1 MLKKKI
7 IISVFCALIFSS
19 VAAAGADAAELRTL
33 EYFVGNYSAQTLSK
47 NAFLDMNFSFQLTD
61 TGADLK
67 NTYFDIYASYDPAG
81 TDTNNILL
89 NGTQLQA
96 YNGATSG
103 EAYMAHYLVNASSA
117 FYTQTEANK
126 NAWGLAYKTGATS
139 NGVSGLTA
147 KLVATYEYTSPP
159 KTKTVRFYI
168 NNTGESVAA
177 SAWRNTTFPIS
188 LPGTN
193 VAVKST
199 FFEVTQVTIGT
210 ADTTPE
216 VWLNNTFMGKATI
229 AGTAPSYGFFFMANA
244 SSIYSIAD
252 SNDRNYNLALKC
264 GAGNT
269 CEGLGAVLVV
279 TYTSDDEAPIDTSRF
294 FINTTRAQIAANG
307 WQNTS
312 FSITMS
318 DPSPNV
324 KSGYIVVRGIFPTV
338 TPTVKVY
345 LNDTLLTSTAYT
357 ATVETANF
365 LLFAN
370 ATNGNDGFFKITDNS
385 QYDYDLA
392 IQCTAACEV
401 LSSEGIITYN
411 YSTTVADATAPTFAL
426 NASNTTAPAPSAG
439 VLLYA
444 NWSDNTDLQWAMLE
458 TNETGAAKNKTASP
472 TAPIQINLTGTNSWS
487 NFSWINSSVAGG
499 TEIAWRIFG
508 NDSAGNTNVTGL
520 ATFRIFQQI
529 NQPVEQSLSVNFQNQ
544 NAQNL
549 FSVIRN
555 AITATLQVD
564 RVSTFF
570 KTTNNVMTTNTA
582 FVSLSTFLRSI
593 SQAVTQNAAYTT
605 VSNFLRTISKI
616 VAASFATQSIGAFFK
631 TITNAITT
639 NTVVGP
645 ISSLF
650 KIISQAFAQNSAI
663 TTARGTLVSVS
674 QAITQNAVTQTAYSL
689 MRTISQAITPNN
701 ITKQVGSFLRPI
713 SQAIT
718 QNSATQTIQ
727 SIFKTI
733 SQAITQNAATKS
745 VVSMLRSISQ
755 AITQNV
761 YSSNFSSIFKTI
773 SQAVTQNSATQLFS
787 TFLKSVS
794 QAVETN
800 SAVTTI
806 KGVLATVSQA
816 ITQSSAF
823 KSTVSI
829 FRTLSQTITQNIVMQ
844 SISSIFKIIS
854 QAITS
859 IFRSGSQAGTQ
870 DYVVKSVT
878 SIFKTI
884 SQAVTQNSAAQ
895 AVQSIFKTI
904 SQAVTQNSAF
914 KSVVSIFRTISN
926 AISANTA
933 TQIFSSIFKNISQV
947 ISQASSTKNI
957 ASVLKSVSQAI
968 TQNSVFKS
976 TVGIFKTISQAVTQN
991 SAEQTIQSIFKI
1003 ISQAVTQNS
1012 ATQTFFSFFRSLQ
1025 QSVSANIITQPINSF
1040 FRAISNSIA
1049 QSSVAK
1055 SISSIFK
1062 NISEFLTANTANK
1075 IASNFLRS
1083 VSQYFQPEAFGF
1095 GGAYH
1100 RFFISV
1106 SQAITYHY
1114 NTVFGYF
1121 RPPEAPSGPTVAVVY
1136 GGGPGLGETGISPAR
1151 YPELHPT
1158 IQPTVVLKPPVSTS
1172 SLQFLKVPALREAR
1186 AGDSILDGI
1195 IVKNS
1200 GSAEIEEVE
1209 TSVSGISPKWITILP
1224 SSTDISVGERQ
1235 VFAMFMNIP
1244 KDASTGDYLV
1254 SVRFKTSNI
1263 NEMASFMLRVK
1274 GIAIAEN
1281 ITAVVGN
1288 ITSAIGNATLGT
1300 VPQLPIEE
1308 KAVTA
1313 SRAIS
1318 VDTENQKTEIV
1329 LNVKNGPEPQYNV
1342 LVTEKIKKE
1351 IANSTDLLE
1360 FSGPVEII
1368 EKDPIVRWKI
1378 NELAPF
1384 ETKNFTYTVKQV
1396 LPDYS
1401 ALVYWPTE
1409 EVALSPSA
1417 VEGIR
1422 VESLK
1427 PIEIV
1432 GGRITPVPVIIE
1444 NIGNKA
1450 RNISIV
1456 MKLPEGWSLIPQ
1468 TYNYT
1473 LAVNETKLFDFNL
1486 LLPTDVYPG
1495 YYVGKVFIAV
1505 DGQTVIKEYEF
1516 AVLNNLELLVRPLVI
1531 VVSIFFGIGVLWIR
1545 IKIIELNTEIDEI
1558 KRLTE
1563 IHASKEEIEARM
1575 EKARRGLR
1583 DLEAL
1588 RRDNVIDNYTYNIEK
1603 EELSKTLSSLNKAME
1618 RAKKEA
1624 REEMP
1629 ERGKK
1634 VKKAYGRLGK
1644 LQEEQEYLEK
1654 DYSEGHVNKNDYKVR
1669 KAMLDRE
1676 AKGIQKVVVG
1686 SRTILEKIKSLMQ
1699 SRKALVS
1706 GISKLKLAYE
1716 EGIITKYSYE
1726 SGSHEL
1732 KEKLKRIDGMI
1743 RKESGVVEKTK
1754 KQMIG
1759 SDVLLKFFSKVAG

>member
-89 NGTQLQA
+89 NGNQLQA

-126 NAWGLAYKTGATS
+126 NAWGLSYKTGATA

-177 SAWRNTTFPIS
+177 SAWRNTIFPIS
-188 LPGTN
+188 LPGSN
-193 VAVKST
+193 VAVKSA

-229 AGTAPSYGFFFMANA
+229 AGTVPSYGFFFMANA

-252 SNDRNYNLALKC
+252 SNDRNYELEIKC

-279 TYTSDDEAPIDTSRF
+279 TYTSDTEAPIDTSRF
-294 FINTTRAQIAANG
+294 FINTTRARIAANG

-312 FSITMS
+312 FSVTMS

-324 KSGYIVVRGIFPTV
+324 KSGYLVVRGVFPAV

-345 LNDTLLTSTAYT
+345 LNNTLLTSTAYS

-444 NWSDNTDLQWAMLE
+444 NWSDNTDLQWDLLE

-605 VSNFLRTISKI
+605 VSNFLRTISQI
-616 VAASFATQSIGAFFK
+616 VAASFATQSIGAFLK

-650 KIISQAFAQNSAI
+650 KIISQAFAQNSLI
-663 TTARGTLVSVS
+663 TSAKGTLVSVS
-674 QAITQNAVTQTAYSL
+674 QAITQNAITKTISSIFK
-689 MRTISQAITPNN
+689 TISQAITQNA
-701 ITKQVGSFLRPI
+701 ITKTISSIFKTI
-713 SQAIT
+713 SQTFTQTTATQALSSIFKSISLAVT

-854 QAITS
+854 QAITQNANINSIKGLLQVVSQAFSQNSATQAMTS
-859 IFRSGSQAGTQ
+859 IFRSA
-870 DYVVKSVT
+870 
-878 SIFKTI
+878 
-884 SQAVTQNSAAQ
+884 SQAVTQNIVVKSLT
-895 AVQSIFKTI
+895 SIFKTI

-991 SAEQTIQSIFKI
+991 SAAQTIQSIFKI
-1003 ISQAVTQNS
+1003 
-1012 ATQTFFSFFRSLQ
+1012 
-1025 QSVSANIITQPINSF
+1025 
-1040 FRAISNSIA
+1040 
-1049 QSSVAK
+1049 
-1055 SISSIFK
+1055 
-1062 NISEFLTANTANK
+1062 
-1075 IASNFLRS
+1075 
-1083 VSQYFQPEAFGF
+1083 
-1095 GGAYH
+1095 
-1100 RFFISV
+1100 
-1106 SQAITYHY
+1106 
-1114 NTVFGYF
+1114 
-1121 RPPEAPSGPTVAVVY
+1121 
-1136 GGGPGLGETGISPAR
+1136 
-1151 YPELHPT
+1151 
-1158 IQPTVVLKPPVSTS
+1158 
-1172 SLQFLKVPALREAR
+1172 
-1186 AGDSILDGI
+1186 
-1195 IVKNS
+1195 
-1200 GSAEIEEVE
+1200 
-1209 TSVSGISPKWITILP
+1209 
-1224 SSTDISVGERQ
+1224 
-1235 VFAMFMNIP
+1235 
-1244 KDASTGDYLV
+1244 
-1254 SVRFKTSNI
+1254 
-1263 NEMASFMLRVK
+1263 
-1274 GIAIAEN
+1274 
-1281 ITAVVGN
+1281 
-1288 ITSAIGNATLGT
+1288 
-1300 VPQLPIEE
+1300 
-1308 KAVTA
+1308 
-1313 SRAIS
+1313 
-1318 VDTENQKTEIV
+1318 
-1329 LNVKNGPEPQYNV
+1329 
-1342 LVTEKIKKE
+1342 
-1351 IANSTDLLE
+1351 
-1360 FSGPVEII
+1360 
-1368 EKDPIVRWKI
+1368 
-1378 NELAPF
+1378 
-1384 ETKNFTYTVKQV
+1384 
-1396 LPDYS
+1396 
-1401 ALVYWPTE
+1401 
-1409 EVALSPSA
+1409 
-1417 VEGIR
+1417 
-1422 VESLK
+1422 
-1427 PIEIV
+1427 
-1432 GGRITPVPVIIE
+1432 
-1444 NIGNKA
+1444 
-1450 RNISIV
+1450 
-1456 MKLPEGWSLIPQ
+1456 
-1468 TYNYT
+1468 
-1473 LAVNETKLFDFNL
+1473 
-1486 LLPTDVYPG
+1486 
-1495 YYVGKVFIAV
+1495 
-1505 DGQTVIKEYEF
+1505 
-1516 AVLNNLELLVRPLVI
+1516 
-1531 VVSIFFGIGVLWIR
+1531 
-1545 IKIIELNTEIDEI
+1545 
-1558 KRLTE
+1558 
-1563 IHASKEEIEARM
+1563 
-1575 EKARRGLR
+1575 
-1583 DLEAL
+1583 
-1588 RRDNVIDNYTYNIEK
+1588 
-1603 EELSKTLSSLNKAME
+1603 
-1618 RAKKEA
+1618 
-1624 REEMP
+1624 
-1629 ERGKK
+1629 
-1634 VKKAYGRLGK
+1634 
-1644 LQEEQEYLEK
+1644 
-1654 DYSEGHVNKNDYKVR
+1654 
-1669 KAMLDRE
+1669 
-1676 AKGIQKVVVG
+1676 
-1686 SRTILEKIKSLMQ
+1686 
-1699 SRKALVS
+1699 
-1706 GISKLKLAYE
+1706 
-1716 EGIITKYSYE
+1716 
-1726 SGSHEL
+1726 
-1732 KEKLKRIDGMI
+1732 
-1743 RKESGVVEKTK
+1743 
-1754 KQMIG
+1754 
-1759 SDVLLKFFSKVAG
+1759 

>member
-663 TTARGTLVSVS
+663 TTAKGTLVTVS

-713 SQAIT
+713 SQAITQNAITKTISSIFKTISQAITQNAITKTISSIFKTISQTFTQTTATQALSSIFKSISLAVT

-854 QAITS
+854 QAITQNANINSIKGLLQVVSQAFSQNSATQAMTS
-859 IFRSGSQAGTQ
+859 IFRSASQAVTQ
-870 DYVVKSVT
+870 NIVVKSLT

-933 TQIFSSIFKNISQV
+933 TQIFSSIFNNISQV

-976 TVGIFKTISQAVTQN
+976 TVGIFK
-991 SAEQTIQSIFKI
+991 I

-1012 ATQTFFSFFRSLQ
+1012 AAQTFFSFFRSLQ

-1360 FSGPVEII
+1360 FSGQVEII

-1505 DGQTVIKEYEF
+1505 DGQTVIKEYE
-1516 AVLNNLELLVRPLVI
+1516 
-1531 VVSIFFGIGVLWIR
+1531 
-1545 IKIIELNTEIDEI
+1545 
-1558 KRLTE
+1558 
-1563 IHASKEEIEARM
+1563 
-1575 EKARRGLR
+1575 
-1583 DLEAL
+1583 
-1588 RRDNVIDNYTYNIEK
+1588 
-1603 EELSKTLSSLNKAME
+1603 
-1618 RAKKEA
+1618 
-1624 REEMP
+1624 
-1629 ERGKK
+1629 
-1634 VKKAYGRLGK
+1634 
-1644 LQEEQEYLEK
+1644 
-1654 DYSEGHVNKNDYKVR
+1654 
-1669 KAMLDRE
+1669 
-1676 AKGIQKVVVG
+1676 
-1686 SRTILEKIKSLMQ
+1686 
-1699 SRKALVS
+1699 
-1706 GISKLKLAYE
+1706 
-1716 EGIITKYSYE
+1716 
-1726 SGSHEL
+1726 
-1732 KEKLKRIDGMI
+1732 
-1743 RKESGVVEKTK
+1743 
-1754 KQMIG
+1754 
-1759 SDVLLKFFSKVAG
+1759 